1 MNRIYMDMDTEL
13 DTELDMDMVEKIM
26 MCFDWNGNELI

>member
-1 MNRIYMDMDTEL
+1 MNRIYMDM